1 MSKLHD
7 PWVTSPVFWGGALER
22 VVGNVVPYRF
32 ARGQAAVE
40 HPALFGY
47 VARRGMDQPYV
58 ARRGMDQPYVGRRGI
73 AKPYMLRSV
82 PLKRANVS
90 TLHPPGVY
98 LMVVLLVLLV
108 VLFVVML
115 LLLAAQ
121 IRVSRQL

>member
-40 HPALFGY
+40 HPALFG
-47 VARRGMDQPYV
+47 YV

>member
-7 PWVTSPVFWGGALER
+7 PCVTSPVFWGGALER
-22 VVGNVVPYRF
+22 VVPYRF

-47 VARRGMDQPYV
+47 VGRRRMDQ
-58 ARRGMDQPYVGRRGI
+58 
-73 AKPYMLRSV
+73 PYMLRSV